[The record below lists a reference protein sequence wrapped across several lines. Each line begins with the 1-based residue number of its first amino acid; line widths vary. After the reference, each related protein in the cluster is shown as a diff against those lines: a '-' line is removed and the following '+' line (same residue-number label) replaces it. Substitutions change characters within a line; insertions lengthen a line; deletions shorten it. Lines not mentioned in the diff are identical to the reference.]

1 MEVHVNLR
9 LYIGVM
15 LTFRKINQ
23 TVERG
28 GAEGIIESTWKIS
41 RASVLDELR
50 EQNLDLLW
58 PRGASLYC
66 ETTDST
72 DRVVFLLQIIIEQD
86 HKRTLY
92 LNQFKFLLYSYNFRH
107 FGLFNLLSLIFL
119 AGSCQILILYTRSKN
134 VFFLNNV
141 LIISFKTNIVLNF
154 SHRRTSQGQ
163 EQTMAASCRSCWL
176 TE

>member
-28 GAEGIIESTWKIS
+28 GAEGIIESAWKIS
-41 RASVLDELR
+41 RASVFDELR

-107 FGLFNLLSLIFL
+107 FDLFNLLSLIFL
-119 AGSCQILILYTRSKN
+119 AGSQILILYIRSKN
-134 VFFLNNV
+134 VIFYENKV

-163 EQTMAASCRSCWL
+163 EQTIAASCRSCWL

>member
-28 GAEGIIESTWKIS
+28 GAEGIIESAWKIS

-92 LNQFKFLLYSYNFRH
+92 LNQFMFLLYSYNFRH
-107 FGLFNLLSLIFL
+107 FGLFILLSLIFL
-119 AGSCQILILYTRSKN
+119 AGSQILILYIWSKN
-134 VFFLNNV
+134 VIFFMKIKYWLYQ
-141 LIISFKTNIVLNF
+141 LK
-154 SHRRTSQGQ
+154 
-163 EQTMAASCRSCWL
+163 QT
-176 TE
+176 